1 MTMPSERALTE
12 RKLTHS
18 TFELERE
25 YKAPVSKVFQAFA
38 DPALKAKWFD
48 APSSEW
54 RYIDSSFD
62 FREGGLEYSENQY
75 GEGGPVSRFDGRYH
89 EIVDNLRIVYSY
101 EMRVDGTRLSVSLTS
116 IELAPTD
123 AGTRLTLT
131 EQGVYFDD
139 LDNTAQRIAGTREL
153 LESIAPVVE

>member
-1 MTMPSERALTE
+1 MTLPTERPLTE

-48 APSSEW
+48 GPEPW
-54 RYIDSSFD
+54 RPIGSAMD
-62 FREGGLEYSENQY
+62 FREGGREFNEGQF
-75 GEGGPVSRFDGRYH
+75 GEGGPVSRFDSTYH
-89 EIVDNLRIVYSY
+89 EIVENLRIVYSY
-101 EMRVDGTRLSVSLTS
+101 EMRVDGARLSVSLTS
-116 IELAPTD
+116 IVLTPTD

-139 LDNTAQRIAGTREL
+139 LDNTEQRIAGTREALEL
-153 LESIAPVVE
+153 LAPVVE